1 MVVRLMVQL
10 RLGVVYQVDS
20 FNVTGDMTIDVA
32 GDIILDADG
41 GDVTIKDGGTK
52 HRCYIKHKF

>member
-10 RLGVVYQVDS
+10 RLGGVS
-20 FNVTGDMTIDVA
+20 GDIASIRSMTIDVA

-41 GDVTIKDGGTK
+41 GDVTIKDGGTS
-52 HRCYIKHKF
+52 IGHK